1 MMEIPYMDIFA
12 IDGMMADL
20 DKEDNKYLSSPYRL
34 VCKIYRRLEYNKII
48 RKLNK
53 YKSIDGVLLF
63 KKDIISFCNF
73 AISIKEQG
81 YTLSKILQI
90 ENVHDRYK
98 LNIVG
103 SSVSILIDTNELTT
117 TRYTVVYSY
126 HGSTFR
132 EEVTVLDND
141 SLIGAIIIDIII
153 DNIILYMKGKK

>member
-73 AISIKEQG
+73 AIAITEQG
-81 YTLSKILQI
+81 YILSKILQI
-90 ENVHDRYK
+90 ENIHDRYK
-98 LNIVG
+98 LNIVDN
-103 SSVSILIDTNELTT
+103 SVSILIDTNELTT
-117 TRYTVVYSY
+117 KRYTVVFSY

-132 EEVTVLDND
+132 EEVTALDND
-141 SLIGAIIIDIII
+141 SLIGAIMIDIII